1 MGILGRLGA
10 RLSETSDEIHAQN
23 TKELCADVEGVQE
36 IASCAPRTRTRVV
49 GVVES
54 IKLVPAPFGHTL
66 EVQVFDGTERL
77 VGVWLGTRS
86 IPGID
91 LGSSLILEGVVGKFG
106 PGLPKL
112 INPAYELLPRES
124 AG

>member
-1 MGILGRLGA
+1 MGLLGRLGA
-10 RLSETSDEIHAQN
+10 RLSETSEEIHAQN
-23 TKELCADVEGVQE
+23 TREMCSEVEGVEE
-36 IASCAPRTRTRVV
+36 IVRCSPRTRTRVV

-66 EVQVFDGTERL
+66 EVQIFDGTDRL

-91 LGSSLILEGVVGKFG
+91 LGSSLILEGVLGKFG
-106 PGLPKL
+106 PDIPKV
-112 INPAYELLPRES
+112 INPAYELLPR
-124 AG
+124 